1 MNEVIRG
8 QAINNVRDLFE
19 GLKDAGLMTTELDK
33 AIMDVIKAIHRGRTN
48 EGPKRVL

>member
-1 MNEVIRG
+1 MNEEVRR
-8 QAINNVRDLFE
+8 QAIDNARDLFE

-48 EGPKRVL
+48 EGPRRVL